1 MKSET
6 VTKNKTTKSD
16 TKIDTSPSKKT
27 EDVVMDFK
35 AAKPTVSTPTPPK
48 VTPELKKSESG
59 DTEYSYCYTL
69 VTAEQKKVIDLRK
82 YEDELIKLFKSYFTE
97 RLISHEI
104 SEHTYSFVLTDEFKI
119 GEKRMLGRS
128 VGVIGN
134 MKSHAKKVYYNN
146 GQDFSTQ
153 LFKFKKVK

>member
-6 VTKNKTTKSD
+6 ITKNKVTKSD
-16 TKIDTSPSKKT
+16 TKIDTSLSKK
-27 EDVVMDFK
+27 EQEVLANSK
-35 AAKPTVSTPTPPK
+35 AAKPVVSTPTPPK
-48 VTPELKKSESG
+48 VTPEPKKSESEHS
-59 DTEYSYCYTL
+59 EYAYCYTL

-82 YEDELIKLFKSYFTE
+82 YEDELIKLFKSYFSE
-97 RLISHEI
+97 RLISYTI
-104 SEHTYSFVLTDEFKI
+104 TEHTYSFVLTDEFKI